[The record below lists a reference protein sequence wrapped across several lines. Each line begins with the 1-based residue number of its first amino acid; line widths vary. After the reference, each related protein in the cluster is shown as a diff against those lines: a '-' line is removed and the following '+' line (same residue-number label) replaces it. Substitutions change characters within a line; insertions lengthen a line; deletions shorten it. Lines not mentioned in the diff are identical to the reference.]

1 MTGNAMSRLHH
12 FARTACLSA
21 LACCLALVT
30 FAALAQQAYPSRP
43 IELVVPWGPGG
54 GSDQTGR
61 EIGKLLEKELKVSLP
76 VVNAPGATGN
86 AGIQKMLAGQAD
98 GYSIAVLSADTLY
111 ANLTGGTQK
120 WTLDD
125 LAVIAVMI
133 QQPSGFY
140 VTEGSRYKTWADV
153 LADAKSKQAGV
164 KVAISG
170 FGSPDDI
177 TIGYFN
183 ARGFKMNAVPFANPG
198 ERYASLMGGHSDLL
212 YSPLGNIRGMVE
224 GKQMRPVIVFGNKR
238 VAAYPEI
245 PCSKELGYEVSLPQ
259 FRAIVMKAGT
269 DPQKVKVM
277 ADALTRVY
285 ADPDYAAFLKSL
297 IATDD
302 SYVPAKDARAFMQGE
317 FESVRKV
324 MAASQKK

>member
-1 MTGNAMSRLHH
+1 
-12 FARTACLSA
+12 
-21 LACCLALVT
+21 
-30 FAALAQQAYPSRP
+30 
-43 IELVVPWGPGG
+43 
-54 GSDQTGR
+54 
-61 EIGKLLEKELKVSLP
+61 
-76 VVNAPGATGN
+76 
-86 AGIQKMLAGQAD
+86 
-98 GYSIAVLSADTLY
+98 
-111 ANLTGGTQK
+111 
-120 WTLDD
+120 
-125 LAVIAVMI
+125 
-133 QQPSGFY
+133 
-140 VTEGSRYKTWADV
+140 
-153 LADAKSKQAGV
+153 
-164 KVAISG
+164 
-170 FGSPDDI
+170 
-177 TIGYFN
+177 
-183 ARGFKMNAVPFANPG
+183 MNAVPFANPG

-224 GKQMRPVIVFGNKR
+224 GKQMRPLIVFGNKR

-324 MAASQKK
+324 VAASQKK